1 MEEGENRS
9 AAPDAVERTHKRVD
23 GAVAL
28 GRSGVSRTG
37 APSEAL
43 REIQTLGKDAVI
55 AEVSGK
61 APAALTG
68 SPLLAGLFQDTSQNR
83 SAPASR
89 SETDGARG
97 LSAAAAATERAGEA
111 TAEPRQGNGT
121 DGAAVSAPPGDTHH
135 SVTSKSAD
143 HSGAT
148 VAASASSETQRRE
161 HDEMTEDE
169 SDADEQTV
177 ARPEESGVHPRRRS
191 RTSGVSGATDEL
203 RPPHR
208 ELSMDAATHKRT
220 RLRSRREPEAADSS
234 GTHPLKF
241 NAEASL
247 PQKLRRKRNATTA
260 AEADLHA
267 TRLHRGHGAPEPSS
281 PNTTAALPTALPS
294 ASTSRPAAAPEDAA
308 SPIRAHRRPA
318 DVSLPA
324 AMTAFEEYRQAVAAQ
339 LDASER
345 LVEHYKLENQRLL
358 DTIQKTR
365 VSQLQTRIEDLER
378 DFAAERMA
386 ALEARNRA
394 LELEAQLIHKNAD
407 LEQRQLRLHELENRA
422 VPVAEVFQLC
432 CRATSVKRV
441 RVPYE
446 PEGGGND
453 DDAAAAAAVVLDGY
467 EVLIENTADGR
478 RARFQLVPDNHAE
491 IEYNPLEV
499 RFGEHPA
506 APSFLYE
513 SIFFAQSELPLFLVR
528 LLGAL
533 FER

>member
-1 MEEGENRS
+1 MEEVENRS
-9 AAPDAVERTHKRVD
+9 AAPDAVERTHKRAG
-23 GAVAL
+23 GAVTL
-28 GRSGVSRTG
+28 ERSGVSRTG
-37 APSEAL
+37 APSESL
-43 REIQTLGKDAVI
+43 REIQAQGKDAVV

-61 APAALTG
+61 APAVLTG
-68 SPLLAGLFQDTSQNR
+68 SPLLAGLFQDTSENR
-83 SAPASR
+83 SAPALG
-89 SETDGARG
+89 SETDRVRG
-97 LSAAAAATERAGEA
+97 LSAEAAATELPGEA
-111 TAEPRQGNGT
+111 IAEPRQGNGT
-121 DGAAVSAPPGDTHH
+121 DGATASAPPGDTHH
-135 SVTSKSAD
+135 SVTSKSA
-143 HSGAT
+143 HPSGTT
-148 VAASASSETQRRE
+148 VAASASSEAQRRE

-169 SDADEQTV
+169 SDADEQTA

-208 ELSMDAATHKRT
+208 ELSIDAATHKRT
-220 RLRSRREPEAADSS
+220 RSRSRREPETADSS

-260 AEADLHA
+260 AEADSHA
-267 TRLHRGHGAPEPSS
+267 TRLRRGRGAPEL
-281 PNTTAALPTALPS
+281 PNPTNTAALPTALPS
-294 ASTSRPAAAPEDAA
+294 ASTSRPATAPDDAA
-308 SPIRAHRRPA
+308 SPVSAHRCPA
-318 DVSLPA
+318 DASLPA

-422 VPVAEVFQLC
+422 VPAAEVFQLC
-432 CRATSVKRV
+432 CRDTSVKRV
-441 RVPYE
+441 RVQYE
-446 PEGGGND
+446 PEGDG
-453 DDAAAAAAVVLDGY
+453 DDAPAAAVVLDGY

-478 RARFQLVPDNHAE
+478 RARFQLVPDSHAE